1 MKSPYRKLALVVAIN
16 ALIMYFVTYAR
27 IETFDHFHFNINAVY
42 MALMMAAPTVILV
55 LLVMG
60 GVFPNGILNASLYV
74 GAAIVFMFAIAL
86 ARHQIAV
93 GNIQFLRSMIPH
105 QSSAILMCQEAEIT
119 DPDTIVL
126 CRQILRTQR
135 DEIEQMEK
143 LLARLR
149 LRP

>member
-1 MKSPYRKLALVVAIN
+1 M
-16 ALIMYFVTYAR
+16 TYAR